1 MVDDFYPQGSWGQCS
16 SERIK
21 TLLFFIYLPW
31 SIFLVHAADG
41 KPGFLGISLFLVFH
55 LSNYSMVIII
65 MNFAEGYISLLN
77 YTPPQTVLGGYTVL
91 TLSFR
96 PSVHNTAN
104 LLMRSM
110 KLDENVDLRKYFTV
124 SWSVPLLQGYP
135 PLKFS
140 WEKVHY
146 CYSS

>member
-1 MVDDFYPQGSWGQCS
+1 
-16 SERIK
+16 
-21 TLLFFIYLPW
+21 
-31 SIFLVHAADG
+31 
-41 KPGFLGISLFLVFH
+41 
-55 LSNYSMVIII
+55 MVIII

-124 SWSVPLLQGYP
+124 S
-135 PLKFS
+135 
-140 WEKVHY
+140 
-146 CYSS
+146 